1 MTQVQMTDQQLNR
14 ALAELIGWKLVY
26 RIDGNETN
34 EGTEYWE
41 TDKGFRQ
48 VDFWEPTTCQSD
60 SAEVQ
65 AKAIEVDARLYAIN
79 LAKRLVWDGDGDP
92 LSYSDNDLFS
102 YTGVTVFLTAS
113 PRERAEAAYIT
124 LQGAKG
130 NE

>member
-1 MTQVQMTDQQLNR
+1 MTQVKDKTDQQLNQ
-14 ALAELIGWKLVY
+14 ALAELMGWKLVY

-60 SAEVQ
+60 SSEVQ
-65 AKAIEVDARLYAIN
+65 AKAIEVDASNFINRLAWIV
-79 LAKRLVWDGDGDP
+79 RDRISGDMEWTN
-92 LSYSDNDLFS
+92 NDIAVL
-102 YTGVTVFLTAS
+102 LNAS

-124 LQGAKG
+124 LQGAQQ
-130 NE
+130 